1 MNVSIP
7 NMGLDNAW
15 SRICRRAVWRAWAV
29 PVALILAAGGLE
41 LAGEWSRAWLSFDR
55 AAITAGEAWRLLTGH
70 IVHLGVSHYLMNAAG
85 LVLVWLLVGNYLSP
99 ARWLFT
105 GLTVIAGI
113 DLGFWIFATGLQWYV
128 GLSGLLHG
136 LLAAGI
142 LAGWRAGDRDTAW
155 LVVLVA
161 AKLAYEQFAGPLP
174 GSEPS
179 AGGPVIV
186 DAHLYGAVTGVVA
199 ALFLPVSRRRGSI

>member
-1 MNVSIP
+1 
-7 NMGLDNAW
+7 MGLDNAL
-15 SRICRRAVWRAWAV
+15 SRFRQSAELRTWIAPA
-29 PVALILAAGGLE
+29 ALVLAAGGLE

-55 AAITAGEAWRLLTGH
+55 AAIGAGEAWRLLTGH
-70 IVHLGVSHYLMNAAG
+70 FVHLGVSHYLLNAAG
-85 LVLVWLLVGNYLSP
+85 LVLVWALVGQYLTT
-99 ARWLFT
+99 ARWLFAA
-105 GLTVIAGI
+105 LAVIAGI
-113 DLGFWIFATGLQWYV
+113 DLGFWFFATGLQWYV

-142 LAGWRAGDRDTAW
+142 LAGWRAGDRDMLA
-155 LVVLVA
+155 LGILVA

-174 GSEPS
+174 GSEAS

-199 ALFLPVSRRRGSI
+199 GWFLPVSRRN